1 MLIYI
6 ELHNVAKYDMGE
18 LLMEDLLRPIY
29 QERASQ
35 VNTLGILILEKK
47 KPVSP
52 VTDNFDVILF
62 IIVREAKEPWYVKH
76 YEFEGKTAAMHI
88 VDEELLQHWINTSS
102 FRRSVEWV
110 INGSIIFER
119 NEYISELKEKLRTFP
134 AHSRDLKKAI
144 EFSKLIR
151 SYSESKDLFENGH
164 HLDAFSRMV
173 HSLHYLARLAI
184 IEKGFHPEVT
194 VWNQVKKIEPEIYK
208 YYEELIMSK
217 ESTSKRVQLMTLAV
231 EHAVSIRA
239 KTSAKHLL
247 HLMNE
252 RDEPWSF
259 GELKIHPQIKEY
271 ALDLSSMI
279 EYLVEKELVEIVR
292 QETKGMNIYHRLY
305 KTASIEDL

>member
-1 MLIYI
+1 
-6 ELHNVAKYDMGE
+6 
-18 LLMEDLLRPIY
+18 MEDLLRPIY

-35 VNTLGILILEKK
+35 ANTLGILILEKK

-62 IIVREAKEPWYVKH
+62 IIVKNAKEPWYVKH
-76 YEFEGKTAAMHI
+76 YEFEEKTAAMHI
-88 VDEELLQHWINTSS
+88 VDEELLQQWIDTSS
-102 FRRSVEWV
+102 YRRAVEWV

-119 NEYISELKEKLRTFP
+119 NDYVSDLKEKLRTFP
-134 AHSRDLKKAI
+134 ASTRDLKKAI
-144 EFSKLIR
+144 EFAKLIR

-173 HSLHYLARLAI
+173 NSLHYLARLAI

-217 ESTSKRVQLMTLAV
+217 ESTDKRVQLMTLAV
-231 EHAVSIRA
+231 EHAISIRA
-239 KTSAKHLL
+239 RTSAKHLL
-247 HLMNE
+247 NLMNDRQE
-252 RDEPWSF
+252 TWSF
-259 GELKIHPQIKEY
+259 GELKVHPEIKEY

-279 EYLVEKELVEIVR
+279 EYLVEKGLVEIVR
-292 QETKGMNIYHRLY
+292 HDTKGINIYHRMY
-305 KTASIEDL
+305 KVAFYGGK

>member
-1 MLIYI
+1 
-6 ELHNVAKYDMGE
+6 
-18 LLMEDLLRPIY
+18 MEDLLRPIY

-47 KPVSP
+47 KPISP

-62 IIVREAKEPWYVKH
+62 IIVREAEEPWYVKH
-76 YEFEGKTAAMHI
+76 YDFEGKTAAMHI
-88 VDEELLQHWINTSS
+88 VDEQLLQHWIETSS
-102 FRRSVEWV
+102 YRRSVEWV

-119 NEYISELKEKLRTFP
+119 NDYISELKEKLRTFP
-134 AHSRDLKKAI
+134 TGTRDLKKAI
-144 EFSKLIR
+144 EFAKLIR
-151 SYSESKDLFENGH
+151 SYSESKDLYENGH

-194 VWNQVKKIEPEIYK
+194 VWNQVKKIEPEVYK

-217 ESTSKRVQLMTLAV
+217 ESPEKRVELMTLAV

-247 HLMNE
+247 DLMNQRE
-252 RDEPWSF
+252 EPWSF
-259 GELKIHPQIKEY
+259 GELKVHPEIKEY

-279 EYLVEKELVEIVR
+279 EYLVEKELVEIVL
-292 QETKGMNIYHRLY
+292 QDTKGINIYHRMY
-305 KTASIEDL
+305 KVSRKEEN